1 VCQPAD
7 RVNALIDSAS
17 VLQTQ
22 FALIVPA
29 RVNFHMALIAL
40 ATVLRDRERVLKG
53 ALK

>member
-40 ATVLRDRERVLKG
+40 ATVRDRERVLKG